1 MTLQEI
7 AGIAEILGALGVI
20 ASLVF
25 VGWQIRE
32 NTIATKAHIHE
43 QVTQTYL
50 AFLNSAIANPE
61 AYATG
66 IQATEADFSKLSAGE
81 KTFFFGTA
89 LGFFK
94 HFELMFVQNRKGIM
108 DREIWDAWCVYILM
122 YFHQPGIQVWWKSR
136 RDAFIPEFRE
146 FLESSAPPQMTSFAD
161 VLDQ

>member
-1 MTLQEI
+1 MTLQELTS
-7 AGIAEILGALGVI
+7 IAEILGALGVI
-20 ASLVF
+20 GSLVF

-61 AYATG
+61 AYAAG
-66 IQATEADFSKLSAGE
+66 IQATEAEFSKLSAGD

-108 DREIWDAWCVYILM
+108 DREIWDAWCVYIRM

-136 RDAFIPEFRE
+136 RDAFIPDFRE
-146 FLESSAPPQMTSFAD
+146 FLESSAPPRMMSFAK
-161 VLDQ
+161 VLDR

>member
-1 MTLQEI
+1 MTLQELTS
-7 AGIAEILGALGVI
+7 IAEILGALGVI

-43 QVTQTYL
+43 QVTQSYL
-50 AFLNSAIANPE
+50 SWLNSAIANPE

-81 KTFFFGTA
+81 KTFLFGTA

-94 HFELMFVQNRKGIM
+94 QFELMFVQNRKGIM
-108 DREIWDAWCVYILM
+108 DKEIWDAWCVYIQM

-146 FLESSAPPQMTSFAD
+146 FLESSAPPQMSTFAS

>member
-1 MTLQEI
+1 MTLQEL
-7 AGIAEILGALGVI
+7 ASIAEIPGALGVI

-61 AYATG
+61 AYAAG
-66 IQATEADFSKLSAGE
+66 IQTTDAAFSNFSAGE

-89 LGFFK
+89 TNDVICGCIGPVIRTSLGNCPR
-94 HFELMFVQNRKGIM
+94 ENCSTDYGRSETVVNSAISQNQTSLIRKPN
-108 DREIWDAWCVYILM
+108 V
-122 YFHQPGIQVWWKSR
+122 
-136 RDAFIPEFRE
+136 
-146 FLESSAPPQMTSFAD
+146 ES
-161 VLDQ
+161 